1 MRRCTPRILTY
12 PDIQRR
18 IREERAAEAI
28 AAQRIPPRKANAA
41 LPLYDGQIFL
51 NCSFSLSGA
60 VEAREGGQPKP
71 PTLDIDAYNG
81 GPMNISGYRLPVVV
95 DIAGIERL
103 GDAIPVLRDHDPKR
117 AIGHGK
123 AFAAANR
130 LRMTGVLSFDN
141 ADALEVAAS
150 FAKGFPWQA
159 SIGLMPSRVEEV
171 RAGQLGFANGMNRE
185 GPLLI
190 VRAGKLRE
198 VSILALGADD
208 STSARVAAMLAEE

>member
-1 MRRCTPRILTY
+1 MAKMCVPRIITY
-12 PDIQRR
+12 PEIQRQG
-18 IREERAAEAI
+18 REKQAAI
-28 AAQRIPPRKANAA
+28 DAQKIVPQRANAA
-41 LPLYDGQIFL
+41 LPIYDGQIFL

-81 GPMNISGYRLPVVV
+81 GPMRVSGYRLPVVV

-103 GDAIPVLRDHDPKR
+103 GDAIPILRDHDPKR
-117 AIGHGK
+117 AIGHGQ

-130 LRMTGVLSFDN
+130 LRVAGVLSFDN
-141 ADALEVAAS
+141 ADAMEVAGS

-159 SIGLMPSRVEEV
+159 SIGLMPSRVEQV
-171 RAGQLGFANGMNRE
+171 RDGDLGFANGQNRK
-185 GPLLI
+185 GPIFI

-208 STSARVAAMLAEE
+208 STSARVAAMMAEA